1 MARHNWL
8 TRTARKILG
17 LAGGERTGL
26 IQVGRQS
33 NALMSEDEAI
43 KQFRNYVYT
52 CALRNGSTV
61 ASVPLRLYARGPVSE
76 RSKGWCKAQGVPRD
90 RLKHIVGKQLATPGE
105 EVIEV
110 TWHPVLDVLRLANPR
125 EVGFTLQEL
134 TTIFQELAGNAYWY
148 LEPWGDPIRG
158 AQPQAIWNL
167 FPQFMKPV
175 PTKDGK
181 DVKGYLYGSN
191 PANTVAFK
199 PEEIIHFRYPNPSS
213 AIKGMGPA
221 QAATSAIN
229 RKLAMDEYGQAMYD
243 NDCKPAFLIRV
254 PEDTPADEI
263 RNTEA
268 QFKDKFRSR
277 RGGGVNISGKPWI
290 VTAEK
295 GIEKLAFPPSTM
307 QSIPQAKLDRD
318 EVYEIFG
325 NPTQMAE
332 VGKSRAE
339 LEAAMTGYMW
349 FAILPRLRR
358 AEQTLT
364 ERLASLYDPRLFF
377 AFDDP
382 VPENREL
389 MLKEVDA
396 LAKGK
401 IITRNEARQLAGYPE
416 MEEGGDEFIAG
427 AAPAPG
433 GLGGMALSARPF
445 PVRSQSPFGDV
456 PE

>member
-1 MARHNWL
+1 MARHNWFA
-8 TRTARKILG
+8 RTARKILG
-17 LAGGERTGL
+17 LASGERTGL

-33 NALMSEDEAI
+33 NALMSEAEAI

-61 ASVPLRLYARGPVSE
+61 ASVPLRLYARGQVSE
-76 RSKGWCKAQGVPRD
+76 RTKGWYKARSVPRKQF
-90 RLKHIVGKQLATPGE
+90 KHIVGKQLAGPGE
-105 EVIEV
+105 DVIEL
-110 TWHPVLDVLRLANPR
+110 TDHPVLNVLRLANPR

-134 TTIFQELAGNAYWY
+134 TTIFQELVGNAYWY
-148 LEPWGDPIRG
+148 LELSGDPIRG
-158 AQPQAIWNL
+158 AQPKAIWNL

-181 DVKGYLYGSN
+181 DVAGYLYGSN

-199 PEEIIHFRYPNPSS
+199 PDEIIHFRYPNPASTQ
-213 AIKGMGPA
+213 KGMGPA
-221 QAATSAIN
+221 QAATSAIH
-229 RKLAMDEYGQAMYD
+229 RKRAMDEYKQAMYD
-243 NDCKPAFLIRV
+243 NDCKPAFVVRV

-263 RNTEA
+263 RNVEA
-268 QFKDKFRSR
+268 QFKDKFKSR
-277 RGGGVNISGKPWI
+277 RGGGVNIKGDPWV
-290 VTAEK
+290 VTSDK
-295 GIEKLAFPPSTM
+295 GIEMLSFPPSTM
-307 QSIPQAKLDRD
+307 QDIPQAKLDRD

-325 NPTQMAE
+325 NPPQMAE

-339 LEAAMTGYMW
+339 LDAAMTGYMW
-349 FAILPRLRR
+349 FTILPRLRR

-401 IITRNEARQLAGYPE
+401 IITRNEARAAAGYPDI
-416 MEEGGDEFIAG
+416 EEGGDEFIAG
-427 AAPAPG
+427 AAPSAGP
-433 GLGGMALSARPF
+433 GGMALSARPF
-445 PVRSQSPFGDV
+445 RSTEQSPFADDHT
-456 PE
+456 